1 MAKRTKRAAKQ
12 GATQEPRVQ
21 APSSGLPAPLA
32 SVQPVVGALVRSDD
46 GSYACTERAYGAA
59 EALAAAGLSNAAIAA
74 FLGCSPGTLRK
85 LRDRDERL
93 DAAMARGL
101 AANEVELLG
110 VLQAAARKGM
120 FVPAIFLLKARH
132 GYREGDAPDTR
143 PNVVINLPDAL
154 PMDQYMAR
162 LRASQQRVLDQKD
175 DDDAPAR

>member
-1 MAKRTKRAAKQ
+1 MARRMKRAAKQ
-12 GATQEPRVQ
+12 GATQETAAQ

-32 SVQPVVGALVRSDD
+32 VQPVAGALVKAAD
-46 GSYACTERAYGAA
+46 GSYTCTEAGYGAA
-59 EALAAAGLSNAAIAA
+59 EALAGAGLSVAAIAA
-74 FLGCSPGTLRK
+74 FLGCSAGTLRK

-93 DAAMARGL
+93 EAALARGL

-110 VLQAAARKGM
+110 VLQTAARKGM

-154 PMDQYMAR
+154 PMDQYMSR

-175 DDDAPAR
+175 DET